1 MPSCP
6 CFPLTTHPETSKL
19 ICCYRCS
26 CAQEMFWCQLPQ
38 PDACQLLHEN
48 CRHSWIWDLL
58 FLGIHIHC
66 ITACKPQQVKPPS
79 PPKQL
84 PDSPLSS
91 LFLFFFSR
99 FYSVCY
105 AFVLW
110 ILSSLSS
117 PITNSHKGRQ
127 SRSSGR
133 WEASSSC
140 PWQPKLFVNNSQN

>member
-91 LFLFFFSR
+91 LFLFFSPFLLGLLCFCFMDFVFPELPYHKQPQRETEQVLGQVGSILLM
-99 FYSVCY
+99 SMAAQTVC
-105 AFVLW
+105 
-110 ILSSLSS
+110 
-117 PITNSHKGRQ
+117 Q
-127 SRSSGR
+127 
-133 WEASSSC
+133 
-140 PWQPKLFVNNSQN
+140 